1 MPAPETL
8 LLAAL
13 ITTATYS
20 VFGLTGAG
28 STVIALPLLAHFLPL
43 KFAVTL
49 LLLLDLA
56 ASLALSTRARGVV
69 RMDEFGRLLP
79 FLLAG
84 LVLGLTLL
92 IKAPEGPLLT
102 TLGVFLLGYAAWSL
116 ARKPGE
122 IHLSRAWAAPF
133 GLAGGALAALFGTGG
148 VLTTVYFAGRLSRKD
163 ELRATAA
170 TAVLVNSVTR
180 VALFGATGLLTRDVL
195 LSGLLLLPCVA
206 IGLFVGQ
213 RLHALVD
220 AGGVRRAVYAVL
232 LLAGVS
238 LLVRYA
244 PLPN

>member
-1 MPAPETL
+1 MPALEML

-28 STVIALPLLAHFLPL
+28 STVLALPLLAYFLPL

-49 LLLLDLA
+49 LLLLDFA
-56 ASLALSTRARGVV
+56 ASLALSTRVRGVV
-69 RMDEFGRLLP
+69 RIDEFGRLLP
-79 FLLAG
+79 FLLVG

-92 IKAPEGPLLT
+92 INAPEGVLLGA
-102 TLGVFLLGYAAWSL
+102 LGVFLLAYAAWSL
-116 ARKPGE
+116 ARHLGE

-148 VLTTVYFAGRLSRKD
+148 VLITLYLTGRLTRKD
-163 ELRATAA
+163 ELRATAT

-180 VALFGATGLLTRDVL
+180 VVLFGAGGLLTREVL
-195 LSGLLLLPCVA
+195 LSGLLLLPSVV

-213 RLHALVD
+213 RLHAVID
-220 AGGVRRAVYAVL
+220 ARNVRRAVYVVL
-232 LLAGVS
+232 LIAGVS
-238 LLVRYA
+238 LIARVL
-244 PLPN
+244 PLD